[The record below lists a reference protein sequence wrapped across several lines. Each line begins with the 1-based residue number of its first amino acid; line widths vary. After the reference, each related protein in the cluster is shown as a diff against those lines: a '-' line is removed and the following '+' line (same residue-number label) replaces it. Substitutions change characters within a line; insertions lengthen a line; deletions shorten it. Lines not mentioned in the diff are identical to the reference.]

1 MIGGM
6 ILPDFLR
13 WISKFSVPAQK
24 GAYLSALKPSAFL
37 SGFFQSA
44 LFMEKRFPCLSIA
57 SGKNRESLKKR
68 IFTKAERHNLFMNIL
83 ERLDK
88 KKTKACVLYRHRLK

>member
-24 GAYLSALKPSAFL
+24 GGVSFGPETLS
-37 SGFFQSA
+37 
-44 LFMEKRFPCLSIA
+44 LFE
-57 SGKNRESLKKR
+57 R
-68 IFTKAERHNLFMNIL
+68 IFSKRSFYGKALPLLIDCEWEKPGKSQKEDIH
-83 ERLDK
+83 K
-88 KKTKACVLYRHRLK
+88 G

>member
-1 MIGGM
+1 M

-24 GAYLSALKPSAFL
+24 GAYLSALKPSAFWTD
-37 SGFFQSA
+37 FFKAPFLWKSA
-44 LFMEKRFPCLSIA
+44 SLCLSIA

-68 IFTKAERHNLFMNIL
+68 IFTKAERHILFMNIL

>member
-1 MIGGM
+1 M

-24 GAYLSALKPSAFL
+24 GGVSFGPETLSLFERIFSKRSFYGKALPL
-37 SGFFQSA
+37 
-44 LFMEKRFPCLSIA
+44 LIVA

-68 IFTKAERHNLFMNIL
+68 IFTKAERHILFMNIL